1 MKEAYRLVGVMFFVI
16 GVCGFLLNLTWFL
29 LYPDSVTFKAYNIP
43 MLVCCAVI
51 FLLSITKNSKL
62 QIQLLTRRITINL
75 KRINVIFQFVFV
87 LVASSFLIFSRD
99 QHPYVMTMVLI
110 AGIMGIKYNIMHY
123 KGVILLTVYYL
134 ILMAIDGS
142 VHGCSFYQVKIFMYT
157 VWFFLILILLFQ
169 DELRAQFDLM
179 RKYREQ
185 AVQIRKRL
193 ELYESQ
199 TLNPEGFG
207 LTRREMEVLEK
218 LCLTN
223 ASNKVLADELGIR
236 PQTVKT
242 HLRNIFDKAGVDDR
256 HQLVDLCKGY
266 FIET

>member
-1 MKEAYRLVGVMFFVI
+1 M
-16 GVCGFLLNLTWFL
+16 
-29 LYPDSVTFKAYNIP
+29 
-43 MLVCCAVI
+43 
-51 FLLSITKNSKL
+51 
-62 QIQLLTRRITINL
+62 
-75 KRINVIFQFVFV
+75 
-87 LVASSFLIFSRD
+87 
-99 QHPYVMTMVLI
+99 
-110 AGIMGIKYNIMHY
+110 
-123 KGVILLTVYYL
+123 ILLTVYYL
-134 ILMAIDGS
+134 ILMIIDGS
-142 VHGCSFYQVKIFMYT
+142 VHGCAFYQVKIFMYT

-169 DELRAQFDLM
+169 DELRTQFELM

-199 TLNPEGFG
+199 TLNPERFG

-223 ASNKVLADELGIR
+223 ASNKVLADELGIK

-256 HQLVDLCKGY
+256 HQLVVVCKGY
-266 FIET
+266 FIETLRWLHF